1 MQRVSLVSQYALRTA
16 PILRSSEP
24 RFDDDN
30 GWMISISSKKA
41 INVAE
46 FRGSPSVSIREYAK
60 LDDGKVVPT
69 KKGIFLT
76 EENYK
81 AMMECEGV
89 VKQLIEK
96 VKKGET
102 NRKDVE
108 DLNSFI
114 VYER

>member
-1 MQRVSLVSQYALRTA
+1 M
-16 PILRSSEP
+16 
-24 RFDDDN
+24 
-30 GWMISISSKKA
+30 
-41 INVAE
+41 
-46 FRGSPSVSIREYAK
+46 
-60 LDDGKVVPT
+60 DDGKVVPT

-102 NRKDVE
+102 V
-108 DLNSFI
+108 
-114 VYER
+114 

>member
-1 MQRVSLVSQYALRTA
+1 M
-16 PILRSSEP
+16 
-24 RFDDDN
+24 DDLNIFQESDKCGRGELIGN
-30 GWMISISSKKA
+30 GID
-41 INVAE
+41 VQ
-46 FRGSPSVSIREYAK
+46 FRGSPSISIREYAK

-76 EENYK
+76 EENYR

-102 NRKDVE
+102 V
-108 DLNSFI
+108 
-114 VYER
+114 